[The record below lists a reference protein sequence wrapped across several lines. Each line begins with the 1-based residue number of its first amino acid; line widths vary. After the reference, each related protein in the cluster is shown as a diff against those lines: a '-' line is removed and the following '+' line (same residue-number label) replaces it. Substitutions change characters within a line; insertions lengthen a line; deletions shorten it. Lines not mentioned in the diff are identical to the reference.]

1 MSKAAVLNSIEAKVR
16 FCVSDPVVTRKDQD
30 PDAGCDASAD
40 LNDMTSSGT
49 YLPDTWQ
56 DAIETLE
63 SGAIGNI

>member
-1 MSKAAVLNSIEAKVR
+1 MSKAVVLNSIEAKVI
-16 FCVSDPVVTRKDQD
+16 FCVSDPVVTRNDQF
-30 PDAGCDASAD
+30 PDADCDASAD

-56 DAIETLE
+56 ETIETLE